1 MTQWFKHEVR
11 RVYALLCETDE
22 ERDERRLI
30 EWIDR
35 KGGAVPARDV
45 QMGCRWL
52 REAGLAEAALNA
64 LVQSGLGIWEPSPRG
79 ARGQPTRRFR
89 LTTTSTVN
97 GNGPFPDE
105 DPNTVDVDDADA
117 A

>member
-22 ERDERRLI
+22 ERDERRLV

-35 KGGAVPARDV
+35 KGGAVTARDV

-64 LVQSGLGIWEPSPRG
+64 LVQSGQGIVGTIAARSPW
-79 ARGQPTRRFR
+79 PTDAPIP
-89 LTTTSTVN
+89 TDNSVN
-97 GNGPFPDE
+97 RQR
-105 DPNTVDVDDADA
+105 
-117 A
+117 